1 MENEELQFDDDGNLV
16 DCLTGQPLK
25 DAPEERV
32 RQRFLMIL
40 QSDYG
45 YPKEVLA
52 REVPIQS
59 GSKILS
65 DSNGAPIRADIIV
78 YRNKNAASIR
88 DQGNVLFVVE
98 CKKPNAKEGYSQLV
112 SYIFNTSAKGG
123 VWTNGDNMS
132 VFKIRSSGEPGL
144 DEALSL
150 PMFGES
156 WVSNETIP
164 DKSKLPRLKDIR
176 FILKVCHNK
185 LYGRGME
192 NADYDLTMDMV
203 RILLAKIQDETSL
216 GKKPKFWISDSDFK
230 TPEGRKNAVDEVRR
244 LFREYADLYPSIF
257 DEHETIQVG
266 ADCVAEVIGILKN
279 WSLAARNEEADD
291 WDLMGETYEQFT
303 HINLK
308 RQQGQFFTNRLV
320 IDMMVRILDPKV
332 GENALDPAGGSG
344 GFATGVFRYLRRK
357 VLESTEPN
365 TPSRDRQLATIKENV
380 YSVEIAPRLVK
391 IAKCAMLLT
400 GDGQSGVTWGNSLGD
415 YGDFDPWILS
425 HCSHGKSNAPSV
437 IATNPP
443 FSGQKIESQVSDA
456 NILKRFV
463 FGHSFSKDKRGK
475 FVFGKTDREV
485 LPRQAPELLFL
496 ERCLDWLKPGGR
508 IGIVLPKGFLDNIS
522 YEAYR
527 EWILDRYQL
536 DGVVTLHKDTFQP
549 DTGVR
554 TCVVFLSKPSR
565 GNPTKTNEVFMAMSQ
580 RIGQDSKG
588 KAVFILDADGKS
600 TGVLNQDLSDI
611 ADAYFRFRNGGFK
624 PSEYIFSISAAD
636 IKDHLNINPQHYA
649 PKLNE
654 ALNHVLAFDELPKWG
669 TTTVGQLESDIRI
682 YIGPRWNSSSI
693 KEENPTDTSTLS
705 PYLTANA
712 ALEMRRLSIKWIDE
726 SRATKTQRAAID
738 GLKVKEGD
746 ILISRSG
753 TIGKVTYATKAL
765 SSGYIVSDDLV
776 RVRVKDPSLRAYLL
790 VFFTSKTAQ
799 SLMLRDE
806 YGSVQQHLQPRHIQ
820 EMIVP
825 VPEDWDMVSHLVKLG
840 NAFIAALE
848 RMSQVDDGLRFHGF
862 DWLLSET
869 QAKSDSGS
877 LESVSAD
884 ANEPRVEKA
893 GMTDSMMPDPYE
905 YDEAAT
911 EDKVGGDDEQNKT

>member
-1 MENEELQFDDDGNLV
+1 MNTEELQFDDDGNLV
-16 DCLTGQPLK
+16 DCLSGNPLK

-32 RQRFLMIL
+32 RQRFLKIL
-40 QSDYG
+40 QTDYG
-45 YPKEVLA
+45 YSKEVLA

-65 DSNGAPIRADIIV
+65 DSSGAPIRADIVV
-78 YRNKNAASIR
+78 YRNKSAADTR
-88 DQGNVLFVVE
+88 DQGNIIFVVE

-112 SYIFNTSAKGG
+112 SYIFNTSARGG
-123 VWTNGDNMS
+123 VWTNGEDMS
-132 VFKIRSSGEPGL
+132 VFKVRSSGEPGL

-150 PMFGES
+150 PISGDS
-156 WVSNETIP
+156 WTSSSTIP
-164 DKSKLPRLKDIR
+164 DKASLPRPKNIR
-176 FILKVCHNK
+176 FLLSTCHNK

-192 NADYDLTMDMV
+192 NADYDLAMDMV
-203 RILLAKIQDETSL
+203 RILLAKIQDETSP

-230 TPEGRKNAVDEVRR
+230 TVEGRKNAVDEVRQ
-244 LFREYADLYPSIF
+244 LFRGYADSYPSIF

-266 ADCVAEVIGILKN
+266 SDCVAEVIGILQN

-320 IDMMVRILDPKV
+320 IEMMVKILDPKV

-357 VLESTEPN
+357 VLDSTAPN
-365 TPSRDRQLATIKENV
+365 SPSRDRQLATIKDNV

-400 GDGQSGVTWGNSLGD
+400 GDGQSGITWGNSLGD

-425 HCSHGKSNAPSV
+425 HCSHGKSNAPSI

-443 FSGQKIESQVSDA
+443 FAGQKIESQVSDL

-463 FGHSFSKDKRGK
+463 FGHSFSKDKSGK
-475 FVFGKTDREV
+475 HVFGTTDKEL

-536 DGVVTLHKDTFQP
+536 EGVVTLHKDTFQP

-554 TCVVFLSKPSR
+554 TCVVFLSKPSTGAPPR
-565 GNPTKTNEVFMAMSQ
+565 TNKVFMAMSQ

-588 KAVFILDADGKS
+588 NAVFILDADGKS

-611 ADAYFRFRNGGFK
+611 ADAFCRFRNGGFK
-624 PSEYIFSISAAD
+624 PSEYIFSISATD

-654 ALNHVLAFDELPKWG
+654 ALNHVLAFDNFPNWG
-669 TTTVGQLESDIRI
+669 ITTVGQLESDIRI

-693 KEENPTDTSTLS
+693 KVENPSDTSELS

-726 SRATKTQRAAID
+726 SHASKAQKAAID
-738 GLKVKEGD
+738 GLRVKEGD

-753 TIGKVTYATKAL
+753 TIGKVTYATKSL

-776 RVRVKDPSLRAYLL
+776 RVRVKDPALRAYLL

-806 YGSVQQHLQPRHIQ
+806 YGSVQQHLQPRHIH

-825 VPEDWDMVSHLVKLG
+825 VPDDWRMVSDIVRLG
-840 NAFIAALE
+840 NEFIVALE
-848 RMSQVDDGLRFHGF
+848 RMSLVDDGLRFHGF
-862 DWLLSET
+862 DKLLSEM
-869 QAKSDSGS
+869 QAESNTELLDTASAAYPEGS
-877 LESVSAD
+877 PSPEKRMS
-884 ANEPRVEKA
+884 NVEYPVVTSTYSKA
-893 GMTDSMMPDPYE
+893 
-905 YDEAAT
+905 A
-911 EDKVGGDDEQNKT
+911 QNPGAETAP